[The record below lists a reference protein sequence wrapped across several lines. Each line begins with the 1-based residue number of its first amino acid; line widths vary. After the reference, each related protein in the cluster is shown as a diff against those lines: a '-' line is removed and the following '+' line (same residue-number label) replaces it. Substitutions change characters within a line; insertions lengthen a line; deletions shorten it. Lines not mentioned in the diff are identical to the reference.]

1 MVENEGLTF
10 PAANEVVLESKP
22 MPEPAPG
29 EVLIETELTLVSTGT
44 ELTML
49 TDSHPRESRS
59 LPFEPGYNN
68 VGVVVETGE
77 GVDESAIGDRVATYG
92 SHQRYT
98 TASYDGACFQIP
110 DDVDDEEAAFF
121 TIGEIVMNGI
131 RRGQVD
137 YGEAVAVYG
146 LGLLGQLTVR
156 FAHFAGAHPVFG
168 LDLEPDRLEYLP
180 DAPGIEGLDPSGD
193 DWRNRF
199 DRRMDGRLADVIFEV
214 TGSPAAIPNEFE
226 LLREQ
231 GRFVVLGSPT
241 GTAEFD
247 FNRQC
252 HNPGYTI
259 VGAHNST
266 HPSTATTANLWTRA
280 RHVELFFDLL
290 SAGRLSVA
298 DLVSHREGYAS
309 APDVY
314 EMLLEDR
321 SQALGVLLEW

>member
-1 MVENEGLTF
+1 MTDNHGITF
-10 PAANEVVLESKP
+10 PAREEVVLEPKP
-22 MPEPAPG
+22 MPEPASD
-29 EVLIETELTLVSTGT
+29 EVLIETKLTLVSTGT
-44 ELTML
+44 ELMFL
-49 TDSHPRESRS
+49 TDSHPSEGSS

-68 VGVVVETGE
+68 VGVVVDTGE
-77 GVDESAIGDRVATYG
+77 AVDDDVIGDRVATYG

-98 TASYDGACFQIP
+98 TASYEGACFPIP
-110 DDVDDEEAAFF
+110 DDVDDEAAAFF

-131 RRGQVD
+131 RRGRVD

-156 FAHFAGAHPVFG
+156 LAHFAGAHPVFG
-168 LDLEPDRLEYLP
+168 LDLEPDRLDYLP
-180 DAPGIEGLDPSGD
+180 AASGIVGLDPSAD
-193 DWRNRF
+193 DWRDPF
-199 DRRMDGRLADVIFEV
+199 DERMADRLADVVFEV
-214 TGSPAAIPNEFE
+214 TGSPAAIPTEFE

-231 GRFVVLGSPT
+231 GRFVVLGSPR
-241 GTAEFD
+241 GASEFD

-259 VGAHNST
+259 IGAHNGT
-266 HPSTATTANLWTRA
+266 HPNTATAENPWTRG

-290 SAGRLSVA
+290 SADRLSVA
-298 DLVSHREGYAS
+298 DLVSHRERYEA

-314 EMLLEDR
+314 EMLLADR